1 MAKNGREH
9 MGVGTV
15 LKMKVRMTDAC
26 GHGPDQN
33 LTGSWVAMLN
43 VLDFK
48 RFVYFSE
55 NGSLHSDPLA

>member
-1 MAKNGREH
+1 